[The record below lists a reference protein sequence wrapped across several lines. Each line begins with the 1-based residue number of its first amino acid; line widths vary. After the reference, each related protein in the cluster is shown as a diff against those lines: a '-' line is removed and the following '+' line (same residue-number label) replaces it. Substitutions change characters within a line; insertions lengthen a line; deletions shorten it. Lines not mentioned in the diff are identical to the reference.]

1 MGDLL
6 NLYLPFGLVEARL
19 SIGVADTVASFGM
32 FAIEGVCCSLSC
44 FCKAAA
50 ALVGASG
57 FFFDGGGEDVVE
69 NFFRLEVG
77 WLTFGCFRLLE
88 RVGDILPTYGACY
101 SDGFTIFTPGKISAT
116 LGTGG
121 FFDKVEECSILSRS
135 CWAGVGDCALAL
147 RLSGTAGGLGF
158 LAGFS
163 FKTGSA
169 LLVGSIGGCLNL
181 GTGGFLGLDCWED
194 SSWSMLLRCIV
205 ELFLALLTLLR
216 SLCGYAR
223 LTCIELL
230 FLPSDWLCSSLIRAK
245 SCSSLV

>member
-1 MGDLL
+1 MTFLYLASVFIVGLSEPPRGECLGDLL
-6 NLYLPFGLVEARL
+6 NLYLPFGLAEAWWGM
-19 SIGVADTVASFGM
+19 GVAYVVASFGM
-32 FAIEGVCCSLSC
+32 LAIEGVYCSLSY

-50 ALVGASG
+50 ALAGTSG
-57 FFFDGGGEDVVE
+57 FFFNDDGEDVVT

-77 WLTFGCFRLLE
+77 WPALGCLRLLE
-88 RVGDILPTYGACY
+88 RVGDILPTCGAYC

-121 FFDKVEECSILSRS
+121 FFDKVEEWSILSRS

-181 GTGGFLGLDCWED
+181 GTGGFLGLECWED
-194 SSWSMLLRCIV
+194 
-205 ELFLALLTLLR
+205 
-216 SLCGYAR
+216 
-223 LTCIELL
+223 
-230 FLPSDWLCSSLIRAK
+230 
-245 SCSSLV
+245 